1 MTWTCR
7 RPNVSGQSIHNF
19 EGGRYS
25 IGKNHLPPSSHKWFL
40 VRHNKWHSQR
50 IYVYTDT
57 RARHSYGLVDAHVYI
72 AYYISRTIHITS
84 SSLSFSSSYC
94 SFYSSICVCP
104 CVRECLCVY
113 CFQNDTREGGQAE
126 TALKDDS

>member
-1 MTWTCR
+1 MYPDNQYTILRVDAIVLEKIIYLHHLINGFWSDTTNGIR
-7 RPNVSGQSIHNF
+7 NV
-19 EGGRYS
+19 
-25 IGKNHLPPSSHKWFL
+25 
-40 VRHNKWHSQR
+40 
-50 IYVYTDT
+50 YVYTDT
-57 RARHSYGLVDAHVYI
+57 RARHSHGLVDAHIYI